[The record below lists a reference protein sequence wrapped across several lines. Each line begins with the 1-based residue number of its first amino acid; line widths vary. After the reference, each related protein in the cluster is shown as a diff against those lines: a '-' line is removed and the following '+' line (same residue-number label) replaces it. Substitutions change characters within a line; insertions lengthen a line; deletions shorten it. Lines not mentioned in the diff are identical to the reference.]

1 MTDSPPRGAA
11 RTKRTPT
18 TAASRKYSAHRTNIQ
33 PVASTTTYPE
43 VPIVM
48 RFLLTT
54 LPGTSHLLPLVPF
67 AQAALAAGHEV
78 RVACAGPAL
87 PAAVAA
93 GLHALAVDDGAS
105 ARPYDEI
112 VRRIGETD
120 MTEKLPPAELH
131 AQFAA
136 AFGETGNLM
145 LGGLVEA
152 IREWDADAVVYTP
165 MAVAGLVAAR
175 ATGKTAIVHGLGTR
189 WPTYGPALAHLR
201 SAATDL
207 GVTEYAEAD
216 IEIDVSPPSL
226 EAIHHRTTPAPTETY
241 AGLIEHMR
249 YLPYNGGGE
258 LPAWLRAPR
267 TGRRRIAATLGSLT
281 ATYGDGT
288 LLRHI
293 IKGAADLD
301 VEVILMTGDA
311 TLPGPLPDYV
321 RPVPWLPLRAV
332 LESCAAVVHHGGAGS
347 MYAALDA
354 GVPQL
359 VLPDRG
365 TDSDTNAQLA
375 VSRGVALRLDTAQI
389 AATTIEQ
396 SLGALLDSPS
406 HRDACAEVAQEMHG
420 LPAPSTVVDRIST
433 AIAAAKVGV

>member
-1 MTDSPPRGAA
+1 
-11 RTKRTPT
+11 
-18 TAASRKYSAHRTNIQ
+18 
-33 PVASTTTYPE
+33 
-43 VPIVM
+43 M

-78 RVACAGPAL
+78 RVACTGPAL

-105 ARPYDEI
+105 ARPYEEI

-120 MTEKLPPAELH
+120 MTETMSPAQMH
-131 AQFAA
+131 AEFAA

-152 IREWDADAVVYTP
+152 VREWQADAVVYTP

-175 ATGKTAIVHGLGTR
+175 ATGTTAIVHGLGTR

-207 GVTEYAEAD
+207 GVTEAVEAD

-226 EAIHHRTTPAPTETY
+226 EAIHHRTTPAPTQTY
-241 AGLIEHMR
+241 ASRIEGMR

-258 LPAWLRAPR
+258 LPAWVRAPR
-267 TGRRRIAATLGSLT
+267 TGRRRVAVTLGSLT

-293 IKGAADLD
+293 IKGAAELD
-301 VEVILMTGDA
+301 VEIILMTGDA
-311 TLPGPLPDYV
+311 ALPGPLPEYV

-365 TDSDTNAQLA
+365 TDSDTNAQIA
-375 VSRGVALRLDTAQI
+375 VTRGVALRLDAGEI
-389 AATTIEQ
+389 GASTIEQ
-396 SLGALLDSPS
+396 SLGKLLDSES
-406 HRDACAEVAQEMHG
+406 HRDACTDVAQEMHDM
-420 LPAPSTVVDRIST
+420 PAPSTVIDR
-433 AIAAAKVGV
+433 IAAAITAPKAGAR